1 MTCSS
6 KKESNYELAVVYRQ
20 ERTERFSQQINLI
33 MKIFYNTYRD
43 IFAFAS
49 KAFKG
54 TVLGMSRLL
63 WVVVLL
69 VVNSARFAY
78 QWLSEVIRKK
88 PMVTLLVFAGLL
100 LATNSVNYISMKAK
114 LNTSMWQY
122 DILKMHT
129 DSIMEVYNINKNYSR
144 ITSYE

>member
-1 MTCSS
+1 MIAFLSIYVNH
-6 KKESNYELAVVYRQ
+6 KIQHLPPAKAREV
-20 ERTERFSQQINLI
+20 SQQINLI

-69 VVNSARFAY
+69 VATVRDSHTNGFLR
-78 QWLSEVIRKK
+78 LSGR
-88 PMVTLLVFAGLL
+88 
-100 LATNSVNYISMKAK
+100 
-114 LNTSMWQY
+114 
-122 DILKMHT
+122 
-129 DSIMEVYNINKNYSR
+129 SR
-144 ITSYE
+144 W

>member
-1 MTCSS
+1 
-6 KKESNYELAVVYRQ
+6 
-20 ERTERFSQQINLI
+20 

-43 IFAFAS
+43 IFAFAK

-54 TVLGMSRLL
+54 TVLGISRLL
-63 WVVVLL
+63 WTVVLL
-69 VVNSARFAY
+69 MVNSARFAF
-78 QWLSEVIRKK
+78 QWLSEVVRRK

>member
-1 MTCSS
+1 MTE
-6 KKESNYELAVVYRQ
+6 K
-20 ERTERFSQQINLI
+20 FSQQINLI
-33 MKIFYNTYRD
+33 MKIFYSTYRD

-69 VVNSARFAY
+69 VVNSARFAF

-114 LNTSMWQY
+114 LTTSMWQY

>member
-1 MTCSS
+1 MTE
-6 KKESNYELAVVYRQ
+6 K
-20 ERTERFSQQINLI
+20 FSQQINLI

-43 IFAFAS
+43 IFAFAK

-54 TVLGMSRLL
+54 TVLGISRLL
-63 WVVVLL
+63 WTVVLL
-69 VVNSARFAY
+69 MVNSARFAF
-78 QWLSEVIRKK
+78 QWLSEVVRRK

>member
-1 MTCSS
+1 
-6 KKESNYELAVVYRQ
+6 
-20 ERTERFSQQINLI
+20 
-33 MKIFYNTYRD
+33 MKIFYDTYKD
-43 IFAFAS
+43 IFAFAR

-69 VVNSARFAY
+69 VVNSARFAS

-100 LATNSVNYISMKAK
+100 LATNSINYISMKAK

-122 DILKMHT
+122 DIFKMHT

>member
-1 MTCSS
+1 MTE
-6 KKESNYELAVVYRQ
+6 K
-20 ERTERFSQQINLI
+20 FSQQINLI

-69 VVNSARFAY
+69 VVNSARFASK
-78 QWLSEVIRKK
+78 WLSEVIRKK

-114 LNTSMWQY
+114 LTTSMWQY

>member
-1 MTCSS
+1 
-6 KKESNYELAVVYRQ
+6 
-20 ERTERFSQQINLI
+20 

-54 TVLGMSRLL
+54 TVIGMSRLL

-69 VVNSARFAY
+69 MVNSVRFAS
-78 QWLSEVIRKK
+78 QWLSEVIRRK

-114 LNTSMWQY
+114 LTTSMWQY
-122 DILKMHT
+122 DTLKMHT

-144 ITSYE
+144 ITSHE

>member
-1 MTCSS
+1 M
-6 KKESNYELAVVYRQ
+6 
-20 ERTERFSQQINLI
+20 I
-33 MKIFYNTYRD
+33 IFYNTYHD
-43 IFAFAS
+43 IFAFAR

-54 TVLGMSRLL
+54 TALGVSRLL
-63 WVVVLL
+63 WTVVLL
-69 VVNSARFAY
+69 MVNSVRFALL
-78 QWLSEVIRKK
+78 WLSDAIRRK
-88 PMVTLLVFAGLL
+88 PMVTLLVFVGLL

-114 LNTSMWQY
+114 LTTSMWQY

>member
-1 MTCSS
+1 M
-6 KKESNYELAVVYRQ
+6 R
-20 ERTERFSQQINLI
+20 
-33 MKIFYNTYRD
+33 MKIYYDTYKD

-69 VVNSARFAY
+69 VVNSARFAF

-114 LNTSMWQY
+114 LTTSMWQY

>member
-1 MTCSS
+1 
-6 KKESNYELAVVYRQ
+6 
-20 ERTERFSQQINLI
+20 

-54 TVLGMSRLL
+54 TVIGMSRLL

-69 VVNSARFAY
+69 VVNSVRFAS

-114 LNTSMWQY
+114 LTTSMWQY
-122 DILKMHT
+122 DTLKMHT

>member
-1 MTCSS
+1 
-6 KKESNYELAVVYRQ
+6 
-20 ERTERFSQQINLI
+20 
-33 MKIFYNTYRD
+33 
-43 IFAFAS
+43 
-49 KAFKG
+49 
-54 TVLGMSRLL
+54 MSRLL

-69 VVNSARFAY
+69 VVNSARFAF

-114 LNTSMWQY
+114 LTTSMWQY

>member
-1 MTCSS
+1 
-6 KKESNYELAVVYRQ
+6 
-20 ERTERFSQQINLI
+20 
-33 MKIFYNTYRD
+33 MKIFYDTYKD
-43 IFAFAS
+43 IFAFAK

-54 TVLGMSRLL
+54 TVFGMSRLL
-63 WVVVLL
+63 WTVVLL
-69 VVNSARFAY
+69 VVNSARFAF

-100 LATNSVNYISMKAK
+100 LATNSINYISMKAK

>member
-1 MTCSS
+1 
-6 KKESNYELAVVYRQ
+6 
-20 ERTERFSQQINLI
+20 

-43 IFAFAS
+43 IFAFAK

-54 TVLGMSRLL
+54 TALGISRLL
-63 WVVVLL
+63 WTVVLL
-69 VVNSARFAY
+69 MVNSARFAF
-78 QWLSEVIRKK
+78 QWLSEVVRRK

>member
-1 MTCSS
+1 MTE
-6 KKESNYELAVVYRQ
+6 K
-20 ERTERFSQQINLI
+20 FSQQINLI
-33 MKIFYNTYRD
+33 MKIFYNTYRE
-43 IFAFAS
+43 ILAFAR
-49 KAFKG
+49 KAIKG
-54 TVLGMSRLL
+54 TALGISRLL

-69 VVNSARFAY
+69 VVNSARFAS
-78 QWLSEVIRKK
+78 QWLSEVIKRN

-122 DILKMHT
+122 DILKMQT

>member
-1 MTCSS
+1 MTE
-6 KKESNYELAVVYRQ
+6 K
-20 ERTERFSQQINLI
+20 FSQQINLI

-43 IFAFAS
+43 IFAFAK

-54 TVLGMSRLL
+54 TALGMSRLL
-63 WVVVLL
+63 WTVVLL
-69 VVNSARFAY
+69 MVNSARFAF
-78 QWLSEVIRKK
+78 QWLSEVVRRK

-114 LNTSMWQY
+114 LTTSMWQY
-122 DILKMHT
+122 DILKMHI

>member
-1 MTCSS
+1 
-6 KKESNYELAVVYRQ
+6 
-20 ERTERFSQQINLI
+20 

-54 TVLGMSRLL
+54 TVIGMSRLL

-69 VVNSARFAY
+69 MVNSVRFAS
-78 QWLSEVIRKK
+78 QWLSEVIRRK

-114 LNTSMWQY
+114 LTTSMWQY
-122 DILKMHT
+122 DTLKMHT

>member
-1 MTCSS
+1 
-6 KKESNYELAVVYRQ
+6 
-20 ERTERFSQQINLI
+20 

-54 TVLGMSRLL
+54 TVIGMSRLL

-69 VVNSARFAY
+69 VVNSARFAS
-78 QWLSEVIRKK
+78 QWLSEVIMKK

-114 LNTSMWQY
+114 LTTSMWQY
-122 DILKMHT
+122 DTLKMHT

>member
-1 MTCSS
+1 
-6 KKESNYELAVVYRQ
+6 
-20 ERTERFSQQINLI
+20 

-43 IFAFAS
+43 ILAFAS
-49 KAFKG
+49 QAFKG
-54 TVLGMSRLL
+54 TVIGMSRLL

-69 VVNSARFAY
+69 VVNSARFAS

-114 LNTSMWQY
+114 LTTSMWQY
-122 DILKMHT
+122 DTLKMHT

>member
-1 MTCSS
+1 
-6 KKESNYELAVVYRQ
+6 
-20 ERTERFSQQINLI
+20 

-43 IFAFAS
+43 IFAFAR

-54 TVLGMSRLL
+54 TVLGISRLL
-63 WVVVLL
+63 WTVVLL
-69 VVNSARFAY
+69 VVNSARFAF
-78 QWLSEVIRKK
+78 QWLSEVVRRK

-114 LNTSMWQY
+114 LTTSMWQY

>member
-1 MTCSS
+1 M
-6 KKESNYELAVVYRQ
+6 
-20 ERTERFSQQINLI
+20 TERFSQQINLI

-43 IFAFAS
+43 IFAFAR

-54 TVLGMSRLL
+54 TVLGISRLL

-69 VVNSARFAY
+69 VVNSARFAF
-78 QWLSEVIRKK
+78 QWLSEVVRRK

-100 LATNSVNYISMKAK
+100 LATNSVNYISMKTK
-114 LNTSMWQY
+114 LTTSMWQY
-122 DILKMHT
+122 GILKMHT

>member
-1 MTCSS
+1 MTE
-6 KKESNYELAVVYRQ
+6 K
-20 ERTERFSQQINLI
+20 FSQQINLI

-43 IFAFAS
+43 IFAFAK

-54 TVLGMSRLL
+54 TALGISRLL
-63 WVVVLL
+63 WTVVLL
-69 VVNSARFAY
+69 MVNSARFAF
-78 QWLSEVIRKK
+78 QWLSEVVRRK

>member
-1 MTCSS
+1 
-6 KKESNYELAVVYRQ
+6 
-20 ERTERFSQQINLI
+20 
-33 MKIFYNTYRD
+33 MKIFYDTYKD
-43 IFAFAS
+43 IFAFAK

-69 VVNSARFAY
+69 VVNSARFAS

-114 LNTSMWQY
+114 LTTSMWQY
-122 DILKMHT
+122 DTLKMHT

>member
-1 MTCSS
+1 
-6 KKESNYELAVVYRQ
+6 
-20 ERTERFSQQINLI
+20 

-43 IFAFAS
+43 IFAFAR

-54 TVLGMSRLL
+54 TVLGISRLL

-69 VVNSARFAY
+69 VVNSARFAF
-78 QWLSEVIRKK
+78 QWLSEVVRRK

-100 LATNSVNYISMKAK
+100 LATNSVNYISMKTK
-114 LNTSMWQY
+114 LTTSMWQY
-122 DILKMHT
+122 GILKMHT

>member
-1 MTCSS
+1 
-6 KKESNYELAVVYRQ
+6 
-20 ERTERFSQQINLI
+20 
-33 MKIFYNTYRD
+33 MKIYYNTYRD
-43 IFAFAS
+43 IFAFAR

-69 VVNSARFAY
+69 VVNSARFAS
-78 QWLSEVIRKK
+78 QWLYEVVRKK

-100 LATNSVNYISMKAK
+100 LATNSINYISMKAK
-114 LNTSMWQY
+114 LTTSMWQY

>member
-1 MTCSS
+1 M
-6 KKESNYELAVVYRQ
+6 R
-20 ERTERFSQQINLI
+20 
-33 MKIFYNTYRD
+33 MKIYYDTYKD
-43 IFAFAS
+43 ILAFAS
-49 KAFKG
+49 KASKG

-63 WVVVLL
+63 WTVALL
-69 VVNSARFAY
+69 VVNSARFAS

-122 DILKMHT
+122 DILKMRT